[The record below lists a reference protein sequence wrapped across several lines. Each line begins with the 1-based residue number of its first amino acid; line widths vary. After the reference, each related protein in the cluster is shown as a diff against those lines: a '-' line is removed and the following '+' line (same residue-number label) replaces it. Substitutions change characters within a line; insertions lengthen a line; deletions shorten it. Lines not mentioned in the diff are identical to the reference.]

1 MCLYEPLML
10 VSALVLWEQVLNA
23 QSRNNH
29 HPAGLLARKTKKHR
43 FAEKQIFIFY
53 AYFQY
58 ISSAAPS
65 HKYELDADSLI
76 EKALRLKS
84 TKN

>member
-1 MCLYEPLML
+1 MCLFEPLMI
-10 VSALVLWEQVLNA
+10 VAALALREQVLNA

-43 FAEKQIFIFY
+43 FAEKQIFIFS
-53 AYFQY
+53 AYFQC
-58 ISSAAPS
+58 ISSAAPPP
-65 HKYELDADSLI
+65 KYNLR

>member
-1 MCLYEPLML
+1 MCLFEPLML
-10 VSALVLWEQVLNA
+10 VAALVLWEQVLNA

-43 FAEKQIFIFY
+43 FAEKQIFYFVLIFSL
-53 AYFQY
+53 FQAQRHH
-58 ISSAAPS
+58 I
-65 HKYELDADSLI
+65 KIDADNLK
-76 EKALRLKS
+76 EKALCLKS